1 MIRKNRYENTQ
12 HAKDLSD
19 AAREAR
25 NAAARAWRKKNK
37 DRVQEYNR
45 RYWERK
51 ATQEATAHEG

>member
-25 NAAARAWRKKNK
+25 NTAAREWRKKEK
-37 DRVQEYNR
+37 ERVQEHNH
-45 RYWERK
+45 RYVEVMQNEVK
-51 ATQEATAHEG
+51 A